1 MKQTERERVY
11 LVKYLPNNLNQFKP
25 IEIQVG
31 DFFDSNAIDALK
43 IRQKGNDYHLIKK
56 EANSAQ
62 ERVEH
67 VIHIKEGEFKT
78 LIGSTVQS
86 HKKLRYLFPL
96 NNLICELDIYKDKLS
111 GYVRA
116 EVEFDSEE
124 EMNNFIPP
132 EWFAEEITNIN
143 HEIHENL
150 GTVTFDEMKERYRLR
165 GIILDKVLLVNK

>member
-11 LVKYLPNNLNQFKP
+11 LVKYLPDNLDQLKP

-31 DFFDSNAIDALK
+31 DFFDSNAVDALK

-67 VIHIKEGEFKT
+67 IIYIKEGEFKA
-78 LIGSTVQS
+78 LIGATIQS
-86 HKKLRYLFPL
+86 HKKVRYLLPF
-96 NNLICELDIYKDKLS
+96 NNLMCELDVYKDKLD
-111 GYVRA
+111 GYVRV
-116 EVEFDSEE
+116 EVEFD
-124 EMNNFIPP
+124 NNEDMLNFMPP
-132 EWFAEEITNIN
+132 EWFGAEITEIN

-150 GTVTFDEMKERYRLR
+150 GLVTFNEMKERYRQREIVLE
-165 GIILDKVLLVNK
+165 KVLLKNK